1 MSIKIYVKYV
11 KNNRDFHTTK
21 LNLPTGNLD
30 SKTSEVLINLF
41 QDIYEKMNKTII
53 MVTHDPLVASHCKR
67 IIFLKDGQILEELK
81 REGTREAFYNQIIGR
96 MQNL

>member
-1 MSIKIYVKYV
+1 
-11 KNNRDFHTTK
+11 
-21 LNLPTGNLD
+21 
-30 SKTSEVLINLF
+30 
-41 QDIYEKMNKTII
+41 MNKTII